1 MSTSNHS
8 RPSTSN
14 TSRTKALRDLLQSD
28 TVEFLMGAHDGLS
41 AKIVEGEGF
50 RGIWGSGFS
59 IAAAMGVRDC
69 NEASWTQ
76 VVETCE
82 QMCDATRVPILLD
95 GDTGYGNFNNVM
107 RLVRKCEQRGIAGIC
122 LEDKLF
128 PKTNSFIN
136 GTTQLLASKE
146 EFCGKIRAAKDTQTD
161 ECFSV
166 VARTEG
172 FIVGQPL
179 SDVLA
184 RADAYYEAGADAILV
199 HSKSRTSDEV
209 VAFAQAWDRPCPL
222 VIVPTT
228 YGSTPSAVFEDAGIS
243 VVIWANHT
251 LRASVNAM
259 REVSRRIYQDHSI
272 ADIEQEVAPLA
283 DVFQLQGVDELLDAE
298 IRYLPTVSTISQK
311 QAPLKEFASH
321 ND

>member
-1 MSTSNHS
+1 MENDLEQKQMSTSNHS

-107 RLVRKCEQRGIAGIC
+107 RLVRKCEQRGIEQHEPDLHGVPG
-122 LEDKLF
+122 D
-128 PKTNSFIN
+128 P
-136 GTTQLLASKE
+136 GTVT
-146 EFCGKIRAAKDTQTD
+146 
-161 ECFSV
+161 V
-166 VARTEG
+166 V
-172 FIVGQPL
+172 VGTG
-179 SDVLA
+179 
-184 RADAYYEAGADAILV
+184 AGATGGG
-199 HSKSRTSDEV
+199 RTTAGGQKGKRQQPDGRDE
-209 VAFAQAWDRPCPL
+209 P
-222 VIVPTT
+222 
-228 YGSTPSAVFEDAGIS
+228 
-243 VVIWANHT
+243 
-251 LRASVNAM
+251 
-259 REVSRRIYQDHSI
+259 
-272 ADIEQEVAPLA
+272 
-283 DVFQLQGVDELLDAE
+283 
-298 IRYLPTVSTISQK
+298 
-311 QAPLKEFASH
+311 
-321 ND
+321 